1 MTGPI
6 RHHWLRHSQ
15 RAIATGVV
23 IVLLGALAAPA
34 AFGQE
39 EFEATGDDEGV
50 VASEQPSPWNDPGAV
65 ILDTMLIRPL
75 GVVWTGVGFG
85 FFLVS
90 APLVAPSGGT
100 GESWDTFVYHPAD
113 STFRRRLG
121 DL

>member
-1 MTGPI
+1 MSEPT

-39 EFEATGDDEGV
+39 EFEAAGDDGEVLAAG
-50 VASEQPSPWNDPGAV
+50 QPNPWHDAGAV
-65 ILDTMLIRPL
+65 TLDTMLIRPL
-75 GVVWTGVGFG
+75 GVLWTGIGFG

-90 APLVAPSGGT
+90 VPFLAPSGGT
-100 GESWDTFVYHPAD
+100 GESWDNFVYYPAE